1 MTQAGKISCPSPK
14 TNKCPLCMAESLPKT
29 PFLCFWP
36 KPSKAEKSQNLEEE
50 EGRKERGGGGG
61 SGMCRGGG
69 GNKSLHYKKKVQS
82 SFHFFFSTNLRE
94 HFVRFAYNFCALQI
108 LILAMPR
115 TREEVAS

>member
-14 TNKCPLCMAESLPKT
+14 TNKWPLCTAESLPKT

-50 EGRKERGGGGG
+50 EGRLERGVGG

-69 GNKSLHYKKKVQS
+69 GNKSLRYKKKKVQS
-82 SFHFFFSTNLRE
+82 SFHFFFQLISEN
-94 HFVRFAYNFCALQI
+94 I
-108 LILAMPR
+108 LSFPHKF
-115 TREEVAS
+115 

>member
-14 TNKCPLCMAESLPKT
+14 TNKCPLCTAESLPKT

-50 EGRKERGGGGG
+50 EGRKERAGGGG

-69 GNKSLHYKKKVQS
+69 GNKSLHYKKKKYNLH
-82 SFHFFFSTNLRE
+82 FTFFFN
-94 HFVRFAYNFCALQI
+94 
-108 LILAMPR
+108 
-115 TREEVAS
+115 

>member
-50 EGRKERGGGGG
+50 EGRKERAGGGG

-69 GNKSLHYKKKVQS
+69 GNKVSALQKKVQS
-82 SFHFFFSTNLRE
+82 SFHFFFQVISENILSVP
-94 HFVRFAYNFCALQI
+94 HIIFVPCKF
-108 LILAMPR
+108 
-115 TREEVAS
+115 

>member
-14 TNKCPLCMAESLPKT
+14 TNKCLLCMAESLPKT

-50 EGRKERGGGGG
+50 EGRKKERAGGGG

-82 SFHFFFSTNLRE
+82 SFHFFQLIFENIQSVPHIT
-94 HFVRFAYNFCALQI
+94 FVPCKF
-108 LILAMPR
+108 
-115 TREEVAS
+115 